1 MIEIIP
7 SPGTSDKTFDEI
19 AKKIN
24 QVIGLVDWVEI
35 DVLDNTLY
43 QNVSYN
49 NWDSF
54 RVFKDQIRLAA
65 HLMVADPAKYIEPLI
80 KNGFKRLIADVEG
93 HAVRD
98 FIHECRM
105 HHVEVGVALNGPS
118 SLQLVEP
125 FLESVDTVLVM
136 TISSGFSGTSFLP
149 ETLPKIRKIHE
160 EYPNLPIEVDGG
172 IGKETAPLV
181 IENGATRLVSTSYLF
196 WKNKDRIAEAIE
208 ELKGTR

>member
-7 SPGTSDKTFDEI
+7 GILEKNFDEI
-19 AKKIN
+19 RRKIN
-24 QVIGLVDWVEI
+24 QVVGLVDWVEI
-35 DVLDNTLY
+35 DVLDGTMY
-43 QNVSYN
+43 QNDTYN
-49 NWDSF
+49 NWLAF
-54 RVFKDQIRLAA
+54 AEFKNQVGLAA
-65 HLMVADPAKYIEPLI
+65 HLMVADPAKYVEQLVV
-80 KNGFKRLIADVEG
+80 NGFKRLIADVEG
-93 HAVRD
+93 DTTRE
-98 FIHECRM
+98 FIAACRM

-136 TISSGFSGTSFLP
+136 TISSGFSGTPFLP
-149 ETLPKIRKIHE
+149 QVLPKIRKIHE
-160 EYPNLPIEVDGG
+160 KYPNLPIEVDGG

-208 ELKGTR
+208 ELKGR